1 MEKVKK
7 ALIAL
12 SVVVIA
18 VVAVSVGYVLF
29 SQPTPQGNDSETV
42 YDYEKLGSIP
52 LSIEDS
58 ESKNAVTCWR
68 TLHSEKYFVKLHINV
83 TDSPTITLD
92 ITKTDGSLVYS
103 KTASNSSS
111 PEFDIGSF
119 PEGDYLFTFRAST
132 TFLGVS
138 GFEENAEF
146 FEKFPS
152 TDGITDWLD

>member
-1 MEKVKK
+1 MKKVLT
-7 ALIAL
+7 ATT
-12 SVVVIA
+12 VVIIA

-58 ESKNAVTCWR
+58 ESKNVVTCWR
-68 TLHSEKYFVKLHINV
+68 TLHSEMYLVKLHISV
-83 TDSPTITLD
+83 TGSPTITLE
-92 ITKTDGSLVYS
+92 ITKPDGSLVYS
-103 KTASNSSS
+103 ETASNSSS

-132 TFLGVS
+132 SFLGVS
-138 GFEENAEF
+138 GFEANAEF

-152 TDGITDWLD
+152 ADVTTDWLD

>member
-1 MEKVKK
+1 MKK
-7 ALIAL
+7 LLTAI

-58 ESKNAVTCWR
+58 ESKNVVTCWR
-68 TLHSEKYFVKLHINV
+68 TLHSEMYLVKLHISV
-83 TDSPTITLD
+83 TGSPTITLE
-92 ITKTDGSLVYS
+92 ITKPDGSLVYS
-103 KTASNSSS
+103 NTASDSSS

-119 PEGDYLFTFRAST
+119 PEGNYLFNFRAST

-138 GFEENAEF
+138 GVEETAEF

-152 TDGITDWLD
+152 EDRKTDWLD

>member
-1 MEKVKK
+1 LKKVS
-7 ALIAL
+7 IAIA
-12 SVVVIA
+12 VTVIA
-18 VVAVSVGYVLF
+18 VVAVFAAYVLF
-29 SQPTPQGNDSETV
+29 SQPGTV

-58 ESKNAVTCWR
+58 ESKTAVTCWR
-68 TLHSEKYFVKLHINV
+68 TLHSEKYLVKLHISV
-83 TDSPTITLD
+83 TGSPTITLE
-92 ITKTDGSLVYS
+92 ITKPDGSLVYT

-138 GFEENAEF
+138 GVEENAEF
-146 FEKFPS
+146 LEKFPS
-152 TDGITDWLD
+152 ADGTTDWLD